1 MANKKK
7 IKQQSKPIPKKNSR
21 TEQEQCF
28 VVAKKILRHFELNT
42 KLLDVFTKKQKERLY
57 KVYYITPT
65 IGPEKARTVP
75 RQYLKI
81 INNEAYKYMK
91 INFWGNPEN
100 ELTFFELATY
110 GLSFLST
117 IQGMFK
123 EENLFESGTPQY
135 ESASRI
141 CEKYDRDE
149 LLREAFQE
157 VSDHIFHLSRAYSR
171 VNFRM
176 YGHIMDCEKLP
187 DKRCTCGHCF
197 VYKVCYKIT
206 VQECETKD
214 FSFNNIY
221 RKAYRMFSPAD
232 GLYLPKPLTMPQNT
246 IFKREKEGKVFNIY
260 VQSHVFHR
268 FRERLDIFGPT
279 MHNLL
284 FQYTFT
290 RYLQLVQY
298 DKRDLFACLIDDD
311 APVGYF
317 TFLIRGDD
325 IVVNTFLPLVGE
337 NTPDGKKLQKILSL
351 SKEEIVYLGMDKLSF
366 FTEVDFEQIPQLKQA
381 LIDSNIWKTKLA
393 LDELS
398 DEDETEKESSID
410 MNKTMLVKK
419 FFDKIEEYRS

>member
-7 IKQQSKPIPKKNSR
+7 IKQQSKPMPKKNSR
-21 TEQEQCF
+21 TEQEQCCI
-28 VVAKKILRHFELNT
+28 VAKKILRHFELDT
-42 KLLDVFTKKQKERLY
+42 KLLDVFTKKQKERLS

-65 IGPEKARTVP
+65 ISADKPGTVP
-75 RQYLKI
+75 RQYLKK
-81 INNEAYKYMK
+81 INSDAYKFMK
-91 INFWGNPEN
+91 TNFWGNPEN

-110 GLSFLST
+110 GLSFLSS

-123 EENLFESGTPQY
+123 EDNLFEQGTPQY

-141 CEKYDRDE
+141 CEKFDRDE
-149 LLREAFQE
+149 LMNKAFQD
-157 VSDHIFHLSRAYSR
+157 VSDHIFYLSRAYSR

-187 DKRCTCGHCF
+187 DKRCNCGHCF

-206 VQECETKD
+206 AQECETKD

-221 RKAYRMFSPAD
+221 RKAYRMFIPAD
-232 GLYLPKPLTMPQNT
+232 GLYLPTPLKIPQNT
-246 IFKREKEGKVFNIY
+246 MYKREKEDKVFNMYI
-260 VQSHVFHR
+260 QSHVFHR
-268 FRERLDIFGPT
+268 FRERLDIFSPT
-279 MHNLL
+279 NHNLL
-284 FQYTFT
+284 FQYALT
-290 RYLQLVQY
+290 RYLKLVQY

-337 NTPDGKKLQKILSL
+337 NTPEGKKLQELLFL

-366 FTEVDFEQIPQLKQA
+366 FTKVDFEQIPKLKQA

-393 LDELS
+393 LEELI
-398 DEDETEKESSID
+398 DEDETEEKKSSID
-410 MNKTMLVKK
+410 MNKTMFVKK
-419 FFDKIEEYRS
+419 FF